1 MVQKEIGEG
10 PHIREGSPARNA
22 DRIKVPVLLF
32 HGTLDRNVSVAQS
45 RTMDSRLQKTGVKH
59 QLVVFEGMDHYL
71 EDSDA
76 RAELLRK
83 SDDFMRAAW
92 SASP

>member
-1 MVQKEIGEG
+1 
-10 PHIREGSPARNA
+10 
-22 DRIKVPVLLF
+22 
-32 HGTLDRNVSVAQS
+32 
-45 RTMDSRLQKTGVKH
+45 LQKVGVKH